1 MKHRVYIENAQEE
14 VTLFRGYK
22 TALRE
27 VVAETLAFETFPYR
41 SEVSVTLVSTDEI
54 ARLNGEYRKK
64 PVPTD
69 VLSFPLNED
78 LSDPADEAFDGAYLT
93 LGDVFVCPKVIL
105 EQSARFGTSF
115 REELSL
121 MVIHS
126 VLHLLGYDHVKK
138 NEKEEMF
145 ARQNAVLALC
155 GELTGA
161 GEKK

>member
-1 MKHRVYIENAQEE
+1 MKNRIFIENAQKE

-22 TALRE
+22 TLLRS
-27 VVAETLAFETFPYR
+27 VIGETLAFETFPYK
-41 SEVSVTLVSTDEI
+41 SEVSVTLVSREEI

-78 LSDPADEAFDGAYLT
+78 LSDPGEEAFDGAYLT
-93 LGDVFVCPKVIL
+93 LGDVFVCPEVIL
-105 EQSARFGTSF
+105 AQSAEFGTTF

-126 VLHLLGYDHVKK
+126 VLHLLGYDHQKAHEKK
-138 NEKEEMF
+138 EMF
-145 ARQNAVLALC
+145 ARQEAVLALC
-155 GELTGA
+155 KDQYGV
-161 GEKK
+161 